1 MAIDN
6 QFGKGIGLAAGFDL
20 GAQKPL
26 DARIAVNTL
35 AERDAHVTE
44 NRAYEGM
51 IVYVAENNTTYQLV
65 KDAENEGQ
73 LIFKEFGFN
82 KADFDANFGAAV
94 AEIENSIA
102 NHAGRIEDV
111 EEFLN
116 EENAESGIS
125 KVNKAIA
132 DNKAAIEQEVADR
145 GQAVQDLKT
154 DLEGQLEGHETTA
167 NAKFDAL
174 NNETL
179 PNMKKDLED
188 AIKAVDDKAVANAE
202 DIADHEGRIA
212 ANEAFVAAQ
221 SGVDSAQ
228 NVKIKALEDDKPV
241 KEAAINKNAQ
251 DIAKV
256 AEDLGKEV
264 DAREEAVQG
273 VLDGIAEDKAAQLLV
288 DQEQDRRLGLA
299 EGRLDALDGEGKRVA
314 QIEGRVGALETAK
327 DDHDGRIEAAEAF
340 VAAQPAIDQAQDAK
354 ILALENANKE
364 GGAVKEAIDAAQAA
378 ADKAQEE
385 VDALEG
391 VVSALDA
398 AYQAA
403 DVALDSRIDALE
415 TFKNEHSHAA
425 MEQGIANNKAAIEK
439 EVEDRAAA
447 ITQEVA
453 DRNAKVLEEKT
464 RAKAEEQAIRGEF
477 AAADTKALEDAKKY
491 ADEKI
496 TALVDSAP
504 EAMDTLNELAGAINA
519 NKGVYDAY
527 IEQHAAAMTKM
538 KEDLQKEID
547 DDVAAEAGL
556 REQADNTLDE
566 KIDGIDAA
574 YKAADT
580 TLDGKITKEAQ
591 DRAAAVKVVADEL
604 DKQKDAEQDG
614 TLANKIAANAQA
626 IAGEASRADAEEKAI
641 RAALGEAI
649 AKEVED
655 RDAAIKVEADR
666 AKAEEAR
673 VEGLVGTEKS
683 RAEGQEAAI
692 RAAMA
697 TEATR
702 VNNKIKEDIA
712 AESALRVAE
721 EARIEGLV
729 NGLDERMEAAEGEI
743 DALQAFKTQQGVK
756 NEELAAEDLR
766 IAGLV
771 AKEVT
776 DRTNAVKAV
785 ADNLA
790 NNYSD
795 TVEVKA
801 IIAAVVQSLAI
812 ELTNDDK
819 LVLKLGGTDDAIILK
834 EVSLNIAND
843 ADIQAIIDGLD
854 EEAGE

>member
-51 IVYVAENNTTYQLV
+51 IVYVAENNITYQLV
-65 KDAENEGQ
+65 KDAENEEQ
-73 LIFKEFGFN
+73 LVWKEFGFN
-82 KADFDANFGAAV
+82 KADFDASFEAAV
-94 AEIENSIA
+94 ADIKNDIVK
-102 NHAGRIEDV
+102 HDGRIEDI

-116 EENAESGIS
+116 EENEESGIS

-132 DNKAAIEQEVADR
+132 DNKAAIAQEVADR
-145 GQAVQDLKT
+145 GQAIQDLKT
-154 DLEGQLEGHETTA
+154 VLEGQLQAHSTA
-167 NAKFDAL
+167 ADAKFKTL
-174 NNETL
+174 NEETL
-179 PNMKKDLED
+179 PNMQSALEE
-188 AIKAVDDKAVANAE
+188 AIGAVDDKADKNKS
-202 DIADHEGRIA
+202 DIADHEQRMVTV
-212 ANEAFVAAQ
+212 ETFVAAQ
-221 SGVDSAQ
+221 PGVDSVQ
-228 NVKIKALEDDKPV
+228 DGKIKALEDDKPL
-241 KEAAINKNAQ
+241 KEAAISKNAQ

-273 VLDGIAEDKAAQLLV
+273 VLDGIAEDKAAQLGV
-288 DQEQDRRLGLA
+288 DQEQDRRLTAA

-314 QIEGRVGALETAK
+314 LVEGRVGALETAK

-385 VDALEG
+385 VDELEG
-391 VVSALDA
+391 VVSALDT
-398 AYQAA
+398 AYKAA
-403 DVALDSRIDALE
+403 DAALDSRIDALE

-425 MEQGIANNKAAIEK
+425 MEQGIADNKAAIEK
-439 EVEDRAAA
+439 EVEDREAA

-453 DRNAKVLEEKT
+453 DRNAKVLEEVT

-504 EAMDTLNELAGAINA
+504 DAMNTLNELAEAINA

-641 RAALGEAI
+641 KNALEAAI
-649 AKEVED
+649 AQEVKD
-655 RDAAIKVEADR
+655 RNAAIAVETGRADAEEKRIVGLVEA
-666 AKAEEAR
+666 E
-673 VEGLVGTEKS
+673 VS
-683 RAEGQEAAI
+683 RAEGEEAAI
-692 RAAMA
+692 RGDMT
-697 TEATR
+697 TEAAR
-702 VNNKIKEDIA
+702 VNKKIADDIA
-712 AESALRVAE
+712 AEAALRVE
-721 EARIEGLV
+721 EDGKLQTAI
-729 NGLDERMEAAEGEI
+729 NGLDKRMEAAEGEI
-743 DALQAFKTQQGVK
+743 DALQAFKGAQETK
-756 NEELAAEDLR
+756 NEELATEDLR

>member
-51 IVYVAENNTTYQLV
+51 IVYVAENNITYQLV
-65 KDAENEGQ
+65 KDAENEEQ
-73 LIFKEFGFN
+73 LVWKEFGFN
-82 KADFDANFGAAV
+82 KADFDANFEDAV
-94 AEIENSIA
+94 KDINNSIA
-102 NHAGRIEDV
+102 NHDGRIEDI

-116 EENAESGIS
+116 EENEESGIS

-132 DNKAAIEQEVADR
+132 DNAAAIAQEVKDR
-145 GQAVQDLKT
+145 GQAVQDLKS
-154 DLEGQLEGHETTA
+154 DLEGQLQAHSTA
-167 NAKFDAL
+167 ADTEFKTL
-174 NNETL
+174 KEETL
-179 PNMKKDLED
+179 PNMQSALEE
-188 AIKAVDDKAVANAE
+188 AIGAVDDKADKNKS
-202 DIADHEGRIA
+202 DIADHEQRMVA
-212 ANEAFVAAQ
+212 AETFIAAQ
-221 SGVDSAQ
+221 SGVDSVQ
-228 NVKIKALEDDKPV
+228 DGRIKALEDDKPL
-241 KEAAINKNAQ
+241 KEAAIEKNAE
-251 DIAKV
+251 DIAGV
-256 AEDLGKEV
+256 AEDLAKEV
-264 DAREEAVQG
+264 EDREKAVQG
-273 VLDGIAEDKAAQLLV
+273 VLDGIAQDKVAQAAV
-288 DQEQDRRLGLA
+288 DKGQNDRLTAA

-314 QIEGRVGALETAK
+314 LVEGRVTALETAK
-327 DDHDGRIEAAEAF
+327 DDHEDRIAANEVF
-340 VAAQPAIDQAQDAK
+340 VAAQPAIDEGQNNRIQ
-354 ILALENANKE
+354 ALEDANAE
-364 GGAVKEAIDAAQAA
+364 DGAVKKAIDKAQAA
-378 ADKAQEE
+378 ADKAQSE
-385 VDALEG
+385 VDELEG
-391 VVSALDA
+391 VVSALDT
-398 AYQAA
+398 AYKAA
-403 DVALDSRIDALE
+403 DVALDGRVDVLE
-415 TFKNEHSHAA
+415 VFKNEHSHAD
-425 MEQGIANNKAAIEK
+425 MEQGIADNKEAIEK

-504 EAMDTLNELAGAINA
+504 EAMNTLNELAGAINA

-626 IAGEASRADAEEKAI
+626 ITDEASRAGAEEKAIKAALEAAIAQEVKDRNAAIAVETGRADAEEKRI
-641 RAALGEAI
+641 VGL
-649 AKEVED
+649 
-655 RDAAIKVEADR
+655 VEA
-666 AKAEEAR
+666 E
-673 VEGLVGTEKS
+673 VS
-683 RAEGQEAAI
+683 RAEGEEAAI
-692 RAAMA
+692 RGDMT
-697 TEATR
+697 TEAAR
-702 VNNKIKEDIA
+702 VNKKIADDIA
-712 AESALRVAE
+712 AEAALRVE
-721 EARIEGLV
+721 EDGKLQTAI
-729 NGLDERMEAAEGEI
+729 NGLDKRMETAEGEI
-743 DALQAFKTQQGVK
+743 DALQAFKGAQETK

-843 ADIQAIIDGLD
+843 TDIQAIIDGLD
-854 EEAGE
+854 DAE